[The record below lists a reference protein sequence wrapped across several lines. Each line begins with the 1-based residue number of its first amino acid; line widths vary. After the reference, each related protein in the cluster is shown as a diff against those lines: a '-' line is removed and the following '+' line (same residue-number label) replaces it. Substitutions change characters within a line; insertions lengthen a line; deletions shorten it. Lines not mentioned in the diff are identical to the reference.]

1 MKWAGGCKK
10 WKMGVFFVKSGKWG
24 VFGKKGG
31 KWGVFFVSKWTFS
44 QRRVHYVQ

>member
-1 MKWAGGCKK
+1 
-10 WKMGVFFVKSGKWG
+10 MGVFLV
-24 VFGKKGG
+24 KKGG